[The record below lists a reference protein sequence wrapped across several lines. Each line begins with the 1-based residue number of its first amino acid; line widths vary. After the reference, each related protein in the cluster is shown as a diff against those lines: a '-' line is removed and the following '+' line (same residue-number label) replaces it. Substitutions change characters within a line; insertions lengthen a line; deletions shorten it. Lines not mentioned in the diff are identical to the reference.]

1 MIKMFKSSTIIKA
14 PSGRFIFVGRVHES
28 LCKKSFETI
37 ADAKVAAIDCMMKIG
52 ETFPVAVSAHCETWD
67 E

>member
-1 MIKMFKSSTIIKA
+1 MFKTLTITFETLTITKA

-28 LCKKSFETI
+28 LCNKFFETI

-52 ETFPVAVSAHCETWD
+52 ETFPVAVSANE
-67 E
+67 

>member
-1 MIKMFKSSTIIKA
+1 MFKASTIIKA
-14 PSGRFIFVGRVHES
+14 PSGRFIFVGRVHKS

-37 ADAKVAAIDCMMKIG
+37 ADAKVAAIDCMMEIG

>member
-1 MIKMFKSSTIIKA
+1 MFKVTTIIKA

-28 LCKKSFETI
+28 LCNKRYDTLT
-37 ADAKVAAIDCMMKIG
+37 DAKVAAIDCMLETKQ
-52 ETFPVAVSAHCETWD
+52 TFPIAVSVGES